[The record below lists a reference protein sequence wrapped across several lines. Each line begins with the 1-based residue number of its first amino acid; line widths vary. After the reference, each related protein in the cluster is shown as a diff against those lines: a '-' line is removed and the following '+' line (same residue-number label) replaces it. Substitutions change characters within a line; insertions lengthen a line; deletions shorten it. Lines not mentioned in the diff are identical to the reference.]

1 MSAGLT
7 ARVLDPRTDPE
18 PADWA
23 GFVRAERLHLPW
35 EYRLMGIESH
45 AAAHPTLLALVR
57 DGERIVAAF
66 AVMLRRGRLGL
77 RWLEVHQ
84 PWMAGFPGW
93 AFAAG
98 LDPAGRRRAVAAF
111 ERAACRYAG
120 PACLGLLYK
129 HVPADQPLVTGR
141 GRPSRETVASAVLPN
156 RFTSV
161 QDWIGSLRRKRRSSM
176 RGYLRR
182 VAADPDLVVRFEP
195 QRCDLDAAQLAD
207 RLYRHRASFGSLRYD
222 SRSPVS
228 AEYLAAVVGRPD
240 VHTITYHDRAGR
252 LLAFGILLDHPAM
265 PFFQHWAALRP
276 DDGGR
281 RYLYFDAYARAVGRI
296 IELDREAMA
305 VGRGMVELKV
315 ALGCTTQPRLVV
327 VAPRPLAGLA

>member
-1 MSAGLT
+1 MSGGLT

-23 GFVRAERLHLPW
+23 GFVRAERLYLPW
-35 EYRLMGIESH
+35 DYRLIGIESR

-66 AVMLRRGRLGL
+66 AVMLRRGRMGL

-93 AFAAG
+93 AFTAG
-98 LDPAGRRRAVAAF
+98 LDRDGRRRAVAAF

-129 HVPADQPLVTGR
+129 HVPADEPLVTGR
-141 GRPSRETVASAVLPN
+141 GRPSRETVASAVLAN

-161 QDWIGSLRRKRRSSM
+161 QDWIASLRKKRRNSV
-176 RGYLRR
+176 RGNLRR

-195 QRCDLDAAQLAD
+195 RRDDLDPALLAD
-207 RLYRHRASFGSLRYD
+207 LHHRHRASFGSLRYD
-222 SRSPVS
+222 GRSPVS
-228 AEYLAAVVGRPD
+228 AEYLGALVGRPD
-240 VHTITYHDRAGR
+240 VHTVTYHDRAGR
-252 LLAFGILLDHPAM
+252 LLAYGILLDHPTA
-265 PFFQHWAALRP
+265 PFYQHWAALRP
-276 DDGGR
+276 EDGGR
-281 RYLYFDAYARAVGRI
+281 RDVYFDAYARAVGRV

-315 ALGCTTQPRLVV
+315 ALGCVAQPRLVV
-327 VAPRPLAGLA
+327 AAPRPLAGLA